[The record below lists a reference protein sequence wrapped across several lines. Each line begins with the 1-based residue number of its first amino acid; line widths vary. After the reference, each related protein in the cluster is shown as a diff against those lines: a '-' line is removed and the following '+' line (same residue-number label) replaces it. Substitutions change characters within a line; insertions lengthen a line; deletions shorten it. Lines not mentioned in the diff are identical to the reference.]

1 MTSDHYITTYNKAL
15 DLISRR
21 EHSAFELKQKLYKR
35 YPDQDSEIEEVIHKL
50 IENKLLDDARFAEM
64 YTIARSKKGFGPKKI
79 ELELVRKHVK
89 SEYIFQAL
97 QVIEDWTQV
106 LNDVLIKK
114 YHNQPIRDYKDLMQ
128 RKKFVYNR
136 GFSQDQI
143 ESVLSEP

>member
-1 MTSDHYITTYNKAL
+1 MRI
-15 DLISRR
+15 
-21 EHSAFELKQKLYKR
+21 
-35 YPDQDSEIEEVIHKL
+35 
-50 IENKLLDDARFAEM
+50 
-64 YTIARSKKGFGPKKI
+64 
-79 ELELVRKHVK
+79 HVK